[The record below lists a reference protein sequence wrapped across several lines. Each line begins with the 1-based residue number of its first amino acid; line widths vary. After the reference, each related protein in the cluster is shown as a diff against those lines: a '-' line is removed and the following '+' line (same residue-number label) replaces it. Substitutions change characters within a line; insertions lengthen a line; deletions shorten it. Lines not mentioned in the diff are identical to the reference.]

1 MPEDSPLAR
10 REAVRK
16 TGLPP
21 EKIGVFFISPCPA
34 KVTDAKQPIGCEA
47 SAVSGVLS
55 IADIYPKL
63 IGKMNKIRTPEPLS
77 KTGLI
82 GVSWAGSG
90 GESAALLD
98 NSYLAADGI
107 ENVIKVLEEVE
118 DDKLSDVH
126 FIELNACPGGCVGG
140 VMTVENPYVAR
151 TRIQLLRKYLPISKN
166 HLPGEEIPEEM
177 RWDKPIKPSKALKLS
192 DSITES
198 MRMRTEIDDTC
209 ARLPGLDCGSC
220 GAPTCRALA
229 EDVVKGLASENDCV
243 FTLRERVREL
253 ASSLTGFRQ
262 F

>member
-1 MPEDSPLAR
+1 M
-10 REAVRK
+10 
-16 TGLPP
+16 
-21 EKIGVFFISPCPA
+21 
-34 KVTDAKQPIGCEA
+34 
-47 SAVSGVLS
+47 
-55 IADIYPKL
+55 
-63 IGKMNKIRTPEPLS
+63 
-77 KTGLI
+77 
-82 GVSWAGSG
+82 
-90 GESAALLD
+90 
-98 NSYLAADGI
+98 
-107 ENVIKVLEEVE
+107 LEEVE